1 MTEAVAPESVA
12 EVQGRLAD
20 IMADYSGISFVEV
33 QADTRL
39 RRGGCILESELGVVD
54 ASLDVQ
60 LEALS
65 RALRSAFSR
74 TL

>member
-20 IMADYSGISFVEV
+20 IMADYAGISFIEV

-39 RRGGCILESELGVVD
+39 RRGGCILESEFGGGR
-54 ASLDVQ
+54 
-60 LEALS
+60 E
-65 RALRSAFSR
+65 R
-74 TL
+74 